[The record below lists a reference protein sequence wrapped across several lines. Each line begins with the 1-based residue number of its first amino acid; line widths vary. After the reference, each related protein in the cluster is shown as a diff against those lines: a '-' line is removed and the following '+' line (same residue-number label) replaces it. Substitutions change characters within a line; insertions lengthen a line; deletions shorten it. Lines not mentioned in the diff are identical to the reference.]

1 MQPREELS
9 EIAEALFRK
18 HLEREIGT
26 VIRFAPISAE
36 ASHDDKG
43 RPTFQVT
50 IVYEGEIEEI
60 KAKSEAAARSSAEKV
75 MEELGL
81 HTLPTWVFVPER
93 EYPGYLRRRAQTP
106 PATLRERWST
116 RMPERQQ

>member
-9 EIAEALFRK
+9 EKAEALFRE

-36 ASHDDKG
+36 ASHDDEG

-50 IVYEGEIEEI
+50 IVYEGEIEETNG
-60 KAKSEAAARSSAEKV
+60 KSEAAARSSAEKV

-81 HTLPTWVFVPER
+81 HTLPTWVFVPEH
-93 EYPGYLRRRAQTP
+93 EYPGYLRWRAEKP
-106 PATLRERWST
+106 PARLRERWST